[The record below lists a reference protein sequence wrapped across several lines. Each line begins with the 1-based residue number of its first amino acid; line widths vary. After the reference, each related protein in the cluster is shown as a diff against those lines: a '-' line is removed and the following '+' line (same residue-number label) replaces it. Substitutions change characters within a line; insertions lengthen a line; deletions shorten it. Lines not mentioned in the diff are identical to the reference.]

1 MDCDQIS
8 FWNYGGNQKI
18 MSTTSKPI
26 IVGLGPISSE
36 IVAPVLGSGFTYIEN
51 PTPED
56 LAIADGA
63 LVRAAFEFNKSVF
76 DAMPNL
82 KVLARTGVGTE
93 LVDLKEADARNIT
106 VLVTPGS
113 NTAAVA
119 EGVIAHI
126 LHLSKRLGPLTK
138 LVATGKWDQR
148 TDYPVGDLANQTL
161 GIIGYG
167 RIGEKVADIAS
178 AFDLKIL
185 AFDPVAN
192 IPASNKVDS
201 IAELL
206 AESDFVTLHIPL
218 TPETN
223 GLIGKSELAAM
234 KSGAILINC
243 ARGALVDLDAALESL
258 NIGKLGGLGL
268 DVFDPEPPK
277 HHPIFDHENVV
288 LTPHVMGLS
297 NQATIA
303 TYVMAAEGARDVLTG
318 VKPKAIANLQN
329 NQNKQDR
336 STK

>member
-1 MDCDQIS
+1 
-8 FWNYGGNQKI
+8 

-36 IVAPVLGSGFTYIEN
+36 IVAPVLGSGFTYIED
-51 PTPED
+51 PTPKD
-56 LAIADGA
+56 LEIAVGA

-82 KVLARTGVGTE
+82 KVIARTGVGTE
-93 LVDLKEADARNIT
+93 LVDLKEADARNIP
-106 VLVTPGS
+106 VVITPGS
-113 NTAAVA
+113 NTVAVA
-119 EGVIAHI
+119 EGVIAQI

-148 TDYPVGDLANQTL
+148 AKYPVGDLANQTL

-167 RIGEKVADIAS
+167 RIGKKVADIAS

-185 AFDPVAN
+185 AFDPVAE
-192 IPASNKVDS
+192 IPASNKVGS
-201 IAELL
+201 ITELL
-206 AESDFVTLHIPL
+206 SASDYVTLHIPL

-223 GLIGKSELAAM
+223 GLIGKSEFAAM
-234 KSGAILINC
+234 KPGANLINC
-243 ARGALVDLDAALESL
+243 SRGALVDLDAALESL
-258 NIGKLGGLGL
+258 NSGKLGGLGL

-318 VKPKAIANLQN
+318 VKPKAIANLEN
-329 NQNKQDR
+329 NQHKQDR

>member
-1 MDCDQIS
+1 
-8 FWNYGGNQKI
+8 

-36 IVAPVLGSGFTYIEN
+36 IVAPVLGSEFTYIEN
-51 PTPED
+51 PTPQD

-63 LVRAAFEFNKSVF
+63 LVRAAFEFNKLVF
-76 DAMPNL
+76 DSMPNL
-82 KVLARTGVGTE
+82 KVIARTGVGTE
-93 LVDLKEADARNIT
+93 LVDLKEADARNIP
-106 VLVTPGS
+106 VVVTPGS
-113 NTAAVA
+113 NTVAVA
-119 EGVIAHI
+119 EGVIAQI

-148 TDYPVGDLANQTL
+148 TKYPVGDLANQTL

-167 RIGEKVADIAS
+167 RIGKKVADIAS

-185 AFDPVAN
+185 AFDPIAE
-192 IPASNKVDS
+192 IPASNKVGS

-206 AESDFVTLHIPL
+206 ADSDFVTLHIPL

-223 GLIGKSELAAM
+223 GLIGKAELASM

-243 ARGALVDLDAALESL
+243 SRGTLVDLDAALESL
-258 NIGKLGGLGL
+258 NSGKLGGLGL

-318 VKPKAIANLQN
+318 VKPKAIANLK
-329 NQNKQDR
+329 NKQDR

>member
-1 MDCDQIS
+1 
-8 FWNYGGNQKI
+8 

-36 IVAPVLGSGFTYIEN
+36 IVAPVLGSGFTYLEN
-51 PTPED
+51 PTPKD
-56 LAIADGA
+56 LEIAVGA

-82 KVLARTGVGTE
+82 KVIARTGVGTE
-93 LVDLKEADARNIT
+93 LVDLKEADARNIP
-106 VLVTPGS
+106 VVITPGS
-113 NTAAVA
+113 NTVAVA
-119 EGVIAHI
+119 EGVFAQI

-148 TDYPVGDLANQTL
+148 TKYPVGDLANQTL

-167 RIGEKVADIAS
+167 RIGKKVADIAS

-185 AFDPVAN
+185 AFDP
-192 IPASNKVDS
+192 
-201 IAELL
+201 IAEIPTSHKATSITELL
-206 AESDFVTLHIPL
+206 SASDFVTLHIPL

-223 GLIGKSELAAM
+223 GLISKSEFAAM

-243 ARGALVDLDAALESL
+243 SRGALVDLDAALESL
-258 NIGKLGGLGL
+258 NSGKLGGLGL

-303 TYVMAAEGARDVLTG
+303 TYVMAAEGVRDFLTG
-318 VKPKAIANLQN
+318 VKPKAIANLEN
-329 NQNKQDR
+329 NQHKQDR

>member
-1 MDCDQIS
+1 
-8 FWNYGGNQKI
+8 
-18 MSTTSKPI
+18 
-26 IVGLGPISSE
+26 
-36 IVAPVLGSGFTYIEN
+36 
-51 PTPED
+51 
-56 LAIADGA
+56 
-63 LVRAAFEFNKSVF
+63 
-76 DAMPNL
+76 MPNL
-82 KVLARTGVGTE
+82 KVIARTGVGTE
-93 LVDLKEADARNIT
+93 LVDLKEADARNIP
-106 VLVTPGS
+106 VVVTPGS
-113 NTAAVA
+113 NTVAVA
-119 EGVIAHI
+119 EGVIAQI

-148 TDYPVGDLANQTL
+148 TKYPVGDLANQTL

-167 RIGEKVADIAS
+167 RIGKKVADIAS
-178 AFDLKIL
+178 AFNLKIL
-185 AFDPVAN
+185 AFDPIAE

-206 AESDFVTLHIPL
+206 AASDFVTLHIPL

-223 GLIGKSELAAM
+223 GLIGKSELATM
-234 KSGAILINC
+234 KPGAILINC
-243 ARGALVDLDAALESL
+243 SRGALVDLDAALDSL
-258 NIGKLGGLGL
+258 NSGKLGGLGL

-318 VKPKAIANLQN
+318 VKPKAIANLK
-329 NQNKQDR
+329 NKQDR

>member
-1 MDCDQIS
+1 
-8 FWNYGGNQKI
+8 

-36 IVAPVLGSGFTYIEN
+36 IVAPVLGSGFTYIED
-51 PTPED
+51 PTPKD
-56 LAIADGA
+56 LEIAVGA

-76 DAMPNL
+76 DAMPDL
-82 KVLARTGVGTE
+82 KVIARTGVGTE
-93 LVDLKEADARNIT
+93 LVDLKEADARNIP
-106 VLVTPGS
+106 VVITPGS
-113 NTAAVA
+113 NTVAVA
-119 EGVIAHI
+119 EGVFAQI

-138 LVATGKWDQR
+138 LVATGKWEQR
-148 TDYPVGDLANQTL
+148 TKYPVGDLANQTL

-167 RIGEKVADIAS
+167 RIGKKVADIAS
-178 AFDLKIL
+178 VFDLKIL
-185 AFDPVAN
+185 AFDP
-192 IPASNKVDS
+192 
-201 IAELL
+201 IAEIPTSHKATSITELL
-206 AESDFVTLHIPL
+206 SASDFVTLHIPL

-223 GLIGKSELAAM
+223 GLISKSEFAAM

-243 ARGALVDLDAALESL
+243 SRGALVDLDAALESL
-258 NIGKLGGLGL
+258 NSGKLGGLGL

-303 TYVMAAEGARDVLTG
+303 TYVMAAEGVRDFLTG
-318 VKPKAIANLQN
+318 VKPKAITNLEN
-329 NQNKQDR
+329 NQHKQDR

>member
-1 MDCDQIS
+1 M
-8 FWNYGGNQKI
+8 
-18 MSTTSKPI
+18 

-51 PTPED
+51 PTPQD
-56 LAIADGA
+56 LAVAHGA

-76 DAMPNL
+76 DAMPSL
-82 KVLARTGVGTE
+82 KVIARTGVGTE
-93 LVDLKEADARNIT
+93 LVDLEEADARNIP
-106 VLVTPGS
+106 VVVTPGS
-113 NTAAVA
+113 NTVAVA
-119 EGVIAHI
+119 EGVIAQI

-138 LVATGKWDQR
+138 LVATGTWDQR
-148 TDYPVGDLANQTL
+148 TKYPVGDLANQTL

-167 RIGEKVADIAS
+167 RIGKKVADIAS

-185 AFDPVAN
+185 AFDPVAEV
-192 IPASNKVDS
+192 PASYKSNS
-201 IAELL
+201 IKELL
-206 AESDFVTLHIPL
+206 AASDFITLHVPL

-223 GLIGKSELAAM
+223 GLIGKSEFEAM

-243 ARGALVDLDAALESL
+243 SRGALVDLDAALDSL
-258 NIGKLGGLGL
+258 KNGKLGGLGL
-268 DVFDPEPPK
+268 DVFDPEPPQ

-318 VKPKAIANLQN
+318 VKPKATANLKN
-329 NQNKQDR
+329 NQHKQDR

>member
-1 MDCDQIS
+1 M
-8 FWNYGGNQKI
+8 
-18 MSTTSKPI
+18 

-51 PTPED
+51 PTPQD
-56 LAIADGA
+56 LAVAHGA

-76 DAMPNL
+76 EAMPNL
-82 KVLARTGVGTE
+82 KVIARTGVGTE
-93 LVDLKEADARNIT
+93 LVDLEEADARNIP
-106 VLVTPGS
+106 VVVTPGS
-113 NTAAVA
+113 NTVAVA
-119 EGVIAHI
+119 EGVIAQI

-148 TDYPVGDLANQTL
+148 TKYPVGDLANQTL

-167 RIGEKVADIAS
+167 RIGKKVADIAS

-185 AFDPVAN
+185 AFDPVAEV
-192 IPASNKVDS
+192 PTSYKSNS
-201 IAELL
+201 IKELL
-206 AESDFVTLHIPL
+206 AASDFITLHLPL

-223 GLIGKSELAAM
+223 GLIGKSEFQAM

-243 ARGALVDLDAALESL
+243 SRGALVDLDSALESL
-258 NIGKLGGLGL
+258 KNGKLGGLGL
-268 DVFDPEPPK
+268 DVFDPEPPQ
-277 HHPIFDHENVV
+277 HHPIFDQENVV

-318 VKPKAIANLQN
+318 VKPKAIANLKN
-329 NQNKQDR
+329 NQNKQNR

>member
-1 MDCDQIS
+1 
-8 FWNYGGNQKI
+8 
-18 MSTTSKPI
+18 MSKTSKPI

-36 IVAPVLGSGFTYIEN
+36 IVAPVLGSSFTYIEN
-51 PTPED
+51 PTPQD
-56 LAIADGA
+56 LAVAEGA

-76 DAMPNL
+76 DSMPNL
-82 KVLARTGVGTE
+82 KVIARTGVGTE
-93 LVDLKEADARNIT
+93 LVDLKEADARNIP
-106 VLVTPGS
+106 VVVTPGS
-113 NTAAVA
+113 NTVAVA
-119 EGVIAHI
+119 EGVMAQI

-148 TDYPVGDLANQTL
+148 TKYPVGDLANQTL

-167 RIGEKVADIAS
+167 RIGKKVADIAS

-185 AFDPVAN
+185 AFDPIAE
-192 IPASNKVDS
+192 IPASNKVNS

-206 AESDFVTLHIPL
+206 AASDFVTLHIPL
-218 TPETN
+218 TPGTN
-223 GLIGKSELAAM
+223 GLIGKSEFEAM

-243 ARGALVDLDAALESL
+243 SRGALVDLL
-258 NIGKLGGLGL
+258 NSGKLGGLGL
-268 DVFDPEPPK
+268 DVFDPEPAK

-303 TYVMAAEGARDVLTG
+303 TYVMAAEGARDVLAG

-329 NQNKQDR
+329 NHNNQDR

>member
-1 MDCDQIS
+1 
-8 FWNYGGNQKI
+8 

-36 IVAPVLGSGFTYIEN
+36 IVAPVLGSGFTYIED
-51 PTPED
+51 PTPKD
-56 LAIADGA
+56 LEIAVGA

-82 KVLARTGVGTE
+82 KVIARTGVGTE
-93 LVDLKEADARNIT
+93 LVDLKEADARNIP
-106 VLVTPGS
+106 VVITPGS
-113 NTAAVA
+113 NTVAVA
-119 EGVIAHI
+119 EGVFAQI

-138 LVATGKWDQR
+138 LVATGKWEQR
-148 TDYPVGDLANQTL
+148 TKYPVGDLANQTL

-167 RIGEKVADIAS
+167 RIGKKVADIAS

-185 AFDPVAN
+185 AFDP
-192 IPASNKVDS
+192 
-201 IAELL
+201 IAEIPTSHKANSITELL
-206 AESDFVTLHIPL
+206 SASDYVTLHIPL
-218 TPETN
+218 TRETN
-223 GLIGKSELAAM
+223 GLIGKSEFAAM
-234 KSGAILINC
+234 KSEAILINC
-243 ARGALVDLDAALESL
+243 SRGALVDLDTALESL
-258 NIGKLGGLGL
+258 NSGKLGGLGL

-303 TYVMAAEGARDVLTG
+303 TYVMAAEGVRDFLTG
-318 VKPKAIANLQN
+318 VKPKAIANLEN
-329 NQNKQDR
+329 NQHKQDR

>member
-1 MDCDQIS
+1 
-8 FWNYGGNQKI
+8 

-51 PTPED
+51 PTPQD
-56 LAIADGA
+56 LTIADGA
-63 LVRAAFEFNKSVF
+63 LVRAAFEFNKSAF

-82 KVLARTGVGTE
+82 KVIARTGVGTE
-93 LVDLKEADARNIT
+93 LVDLNEADVRNIP
-106 VLVTPGS
+106 VVITPGS
-113 NTAAVA
+113 NTTAVA
-119 EGVIAHI
+119 EGVFAQI

-148 TDYPVGDLANQTL
+148 TKYPVGDLANQTL

-167 RIGEKVADIAS
+167 RIGKSVADIAS
-178 AFDLKIL
+178 AFNMKVL
-185 AFDPVAN
+185 AFDLVAE
-192 IPASNKVDS
+192 IPTSHKANSV
-201 IAELL
+201 AELL
-206 AESDFVTLHIPL
+206 SASDFVTLHIPL

-223 GLIGKSELAAM
+223 GLIGKSEFAAM

-243 ARGALVDLDAALESL
+243 SRGALVDLDAALESL
-258 NIGKLGGLGL
+258 DSGKLGGLGL
-268 DVFDPEPPK
+268 DVFDLEPPK
-277 HHPIFDHENVV
+277 HHPIFEHENVV

-303 TYVMAAEGARDVLTG
+303 TYVMAAEGVRDVLTG
-318 VKPKAIANLQN
+318 VKPKAIANLKN
-329 NQNKQDR
+329 NQDR

>member
-1 MDCDQIS
+1 
-8 FWNYGGNQKI
+8 

-36 IVAPVLGSGFTYIEN
+36 IVAPVLGSEFTYIEK

-76 DAMPNL
+76 DSMPNL
-82 KVLARTGVGTE
+82 KVIARTGVGTE
-93 LVDLKEADARNIT
+93 LVDLKEADARNIP
-106 VLVTPGS
+106 VVVTPGS
-113 NTAAVA
+113 NTVAVA
-119 EGVIAHI
+119 EGVIAQI

-148 TDYPVGDLANQTL
+148 TKYPVGDLANQTL

-167 RIGEKVADIAS
+167 RIGKKVADIGS

-185 AFDPVAN
+185 AFDPIAE
-192 IPASNKVDS
+192 IPTSNKANS

-206 AESDFVTLHIPL
+206 AASDFVTLHIPL

-243 ARGALVDLDAALESL
+243 SRGALVDLDAALESL
-258 NIGKLGGLGL
+258 NSGKLGGLGL

-277 HHPIFDHENVV
+277 HHLIFDHENVV

-329 NQNKQDR
+329 KQDR

>member
-1 MDCDQIS
+1 
-8 FWNYGGNQKI
+8 
-18 MSTTSKPI
+18 MSSTSKPI

-36 IVAPVLGSGFTYIEN
+36 IVAPVLGSGFTYIED
-51 PTPED
+51 PTPKD
-56 LAIADGA
+56 LEIAVGA

-82 KVLARTGVGTE
+82 KVIARTGVGTE
-93 LVDLKEADARNIT
+93 LIDLKEADARNIP
-106 VLVTPGS
+106 VVITPGS
-113 NTAAVA
+113 NTVAVA
-119 EGVIAHI
+119 EGVIAQI

-148 TDYPVGDLANQTL
+148 TKYPVGDLANQTL

-167 RIGEKVADIAS
+167 RIGKKVADIAS
-178 AFDLKIL
+178 IFDLKIL
-185 AFDPVAN
+185 AFDPITE
-192 IPASNKVDS
+192 IPTSHKVNS

-206 AESDFVTLHIPL
+206 SASDFVTLHIPL

-223 GLIGKSELAAM
+223 GLIGKSEFAAM

-243 ARGALVDLDAALESL
+243 SRGSLVDLDAALESL
-258 NIGKLGGLGL
+258 NSGKLGGLGL

-303 TYVMAAEGARDVLTG
+303 TYVMAAEGVRDFLTG
-318 VKPKAIANLQN
+318 VKPKAIANLEN
-329 NQNKQDR
+329 NQHKQDR

>member
-1 MDCDQIS
+1 
-8 FWNYGGNQKI
+8 

-36 IVAPVLGSGFTYIEN
+36 IVAPVLGSGFTYIED
-51 PTPED
+51 PTPKD
-56 LAIADGA
+56 LESAVGA

-82 KVLARTGVGTE
+82 KVIARTGVGTE
-93 LVDLKEADARNIT
+93 LVDLKEADARNIP
-106 VLVTPGS
+106 VVITPGS
-113 NTAAVA
+113 NTVAVA
-119 EGVIAHI
+119 EGVIAQI

-148 TDYPVGDLANQTL
+148 TKYPVGDLANQTL

-167 RIGEKVADIAS
+167 RIGKKVADIAS
-178 AFDLKIL
+178 VFDLKIL
-185 AFDPVAN
+185 AFDP
-192 IPASNKVDS
+192 
-201 IAELL
+201 IAEIPTSHKATSITELL
-206 AESDFVTLHIPL
+206 SASDFVTLHIPL
-218 TPETN
+218 TPESN
-223 GLIGKSELAAM
+223 GLIGKSELAEM

-243 ARGALVDLDAALESL
+243 SRGALVDLDAALESL
-258 NIGKLGGLGL
+258 NSGKLGGLGL

-303 TYVMAAEGARDVLTG
+303 TYVMAAEGVRDFLTG
-318 VKPKAIANLQN
+318 VKPKAIANLEN
-329 NQNKQDR
+329 NQHKQDR